1 MNKGKGHVINHSS
14 KELFVIENDSG
25 RVIVHRLGARRKSP
39 RNVDADGFKRADGKA
54 ILFHKNWW
62 KVPNFFTAHIFQ
74 VGADIL
80 IPASV
85 MIPVGDNR
93 FGHYEFDRAKD
104 WGEELAYVTR
114 IIRSK
119 SGKTVGYDT
128 DKYGRLSK
136 SKGIKLT
143 QQGKLDN
150 VVVVMSKRGP
160 YLRTWKNAQS
170 DDNLTG

>member
-1 MNKGKGHVINHSS
+1 MP
-14 KELFVIENDSG
+14 D
-25 RVIVHRLGARRKSP
+25 
-39 RNVDADGFKRADGKA
+39 
-54 ILFHKNWW
+54 
-62 KVPNFFTAHIFQ
+62 FFTAHIFQ
-74 VGADIL
+74 VGSDLL

-85 MIPVGDNR
+85 MIPVADNR
-93 FGHYEFDRAKD
+93 FGHYEFDRAEN

-136 SKGIKLT
+136 SKAIKFT

-150 VVVVMSKRGP
+150 VVVVMNKRGT
-160 YLRTWKNAQS
+160 YLRTWKNAQQA
-170 DDNLTG
+170 DNLGT